1 MLKTFILAGA
11 FLLASTLPNFA
22 QQASPG
28 SPGIATGTGGASG
41 STGST
46 SGQVPQAASGGSSS
60 AGGTAASGG
69 GGAGQGRS
77 AIGAPTD
84 AEKRAQSDSDKAMQI
99 CKGC

>member
-1 MLKTFILAGA
+1 MLKRSLLAGA
-11 FLLASTLPNFA
+11 VLLATTLPNFA

-28 SPGIATGTGGASG
+28 SPGIATSTGGASG

-60 AGGTAASGG
+60 SGGTAGSGG
-69 GGAGQGRS
+69 AAQGRS
-77 AIGAPTD
+77 VIGAPTD